1 MSGSRGVP
9 QFSGSSRRYHY
20 EVPDYDVHPDA
31 YSRTRKLLTWV
42 GTNKR
47 VLELGCSTGYMSKY
61 MAQKQN
67 CSVIGIEMDP
77 AAAKQAEKYCREV
90 YVRDLNQRGPLDG
103 LEKNSFD
110 VVLMGDVLE
119 HLVDSRGLLTQVLE
133 LLAADGKVVIC
144 LPNVLHWLTR
154 IKMLAGRFDY
164 ESAGTLDHTHLRFFT
179 EKSARRLIES
189 AGYRITGFFPAFGG
203 RMSGH
208 ARPLWQFLANNLP
221 GLFAFQLLFEAVP
234 VQTDGGREK

>member
-1 MSGSRGVP
+1 MNGSRSVP
-9 QFSGSSRRYHY
+9 QFSDASSRYHY
-20 EVPDYDVHPDA
+20 DVPDYHVYPDA
-31 YSRTRKLLTWV
+31 YSRTQKLLTWV
-42 GTNKR
+42 GMNKR

-61 MAQKQN
+61 MTQKQN
-67 CSVIGIEMDP
+67 CSVVGIEMDP
-77 AAAKQAEKYCREV
+77 AAAKLAEKYCREV
-90 YVRDLNQRGPLDG
+90 YVRDLNERGPLAG
-103 LEKNSFD
+103 LERKSFD

-119 HLVDSRGLLTQVLE
+119 HVADSRGLLIQVRE
-133 LLAADGKVVIC
+133 LLAANGKVVIC

-164 ESAGTLDHTHLRFFT
+164 EAAGTLDHTHLRFFT

-208 ARPLWQFLANNLP
+208 ARPLWQFLANTLP

-234 VQTDGGREK
+234 VLTNGDGAK